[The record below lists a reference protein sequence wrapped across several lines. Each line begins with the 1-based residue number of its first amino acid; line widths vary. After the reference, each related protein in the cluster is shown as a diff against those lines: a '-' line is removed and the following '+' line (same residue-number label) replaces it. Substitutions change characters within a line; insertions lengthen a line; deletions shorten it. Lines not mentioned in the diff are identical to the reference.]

1 MTHPSTPFVAVHDPE
16 NAAFASSDTNS
27 AKLHFLFAACPAF
40 VQAFLSLL
48 DGQGWPMIS
57 WFIRTPGSEDQAMRI
72 KRFIALL
79 LAALL
84 AALLCGCVQRPGLD
98 NYPYEPDT
106 PAPDPLNGVFVSEG
120 GSMRFNG
127 DGSTVVLDL
136 EEDFAAR
143 TGLPAG
149 YSEGTYDFIQAL
161 PPHGHVSVRYDTAHN
176 LDIAIGEGEGRLF
189 VSLDIGYATEDG
201 SSATVYVGAVTA
213 DSIPIL
219 LKNEGFVTVLFRKSE
234 G

>member
-1 MTHPSTPFVAVHDPE
+1 
-16 NAAFASSDTNS
+16 
-27 AKLHFLFAACPAF
+27 
-40 VQAFLSLL
+40 
-48 DGQGWPMIS
+48 
-57 WFIRTPGSEDQAMRI
+57 MRI

-161 PPHGHVSVRYDTAHN
+161 PPHPSEERGLRDRPVPESRGMNAAAN
-176 LDIAIGEGEGRLF
+176 N
-189 VSLDIGYATEDG
+189 
-201 SSATVYVGAVTA
+201 
-213 DSIPIL
+213 DSE
-219 LKNEGFVTVLFRKSE
+219 K
-234 G
+234 